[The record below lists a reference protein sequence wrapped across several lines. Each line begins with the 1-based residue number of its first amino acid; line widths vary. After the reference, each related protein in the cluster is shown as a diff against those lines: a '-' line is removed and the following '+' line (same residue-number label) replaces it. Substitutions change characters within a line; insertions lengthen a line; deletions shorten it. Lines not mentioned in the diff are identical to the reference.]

1 MSTPSGKARSAS
13 IFQIACWMLGLLAFT
28 QLIIGGIALALRVEA
43 AREVRIEEKIVTRIV
58 NVAPPAPAPAP
69 APPIVALPPAP
80 DPVLPDEAL
89 PPPRPLRAPAIADP
103 VVERLVAE
111 AREARVAEDMGAAII
126 KLEEARRREPN
137 EPNTLYEL
145 GLVYEAMAGF
155 DLSLADKAAEA
166 YLQVTQLGTDAGA
179 LYQLAARKLE
189 EGIARP
195 ADMRGKLA
203 LGRVRV
209 FNDDHFNAGER
220 VILTVPVTAAPGEEP
235 SASDFVVSVLPFD
248 KTPDGRTHTYGPDST
263 IENRWVSGAIDWV
276 GGEEFLSTT
285 YIIPKAREQDAYLLG
300 QRKYYGYVIQLF
312 YKNELIDV
320 AAYPRHLTSEAATPE
335 TTAEDPLFLEQDM
348 LPRDF
353 DPSNPLL
360 PGIDQLPPL
369 EPGGDLPPLEPGNDL
384 PPLPEP

>member
-1 MSTPSGKARSAS
+1 MTKAHGNSRSGLV
-13 IFQIACWMLGLLAFT
+13 FQLGCWLLGLLAFT
-28 QLIIGGIALALRVEA
+28 QLVIGGIALALRVEA

-69 APPIVALPPAP
+69 APPVVALPPAP
-80 DPVLPDEAL
+80 APVMPEDDL

-103 VVERLVAE
+103 VIERLVTE

-126 KLEEARRREPN
+126 KLEEARRRDPN
-137 EPNTLYEL
+137 EPNTLYEI

-155 DLSLADKAAEA
+155 DLALADKAAEA
-166 YLQVTQLGTDAGA
+166 YLRVTQLGTDAGA
-179 LYQLAARKLE
+179 LYQLAARKLQ

-209 FNDDHFNAGER
+209 FNDDHFTDGER

-235 SASDFVVSVLPFD
+235 SAADFVVSVLPFD
-248 KTPDGRTHTYGPDST
+248 KTPDGRTLTYGNESVIT
-263 IENRWVSGAIDWV
+263 NEWVSGAIDWV
-276 GGEEFLSTT
+276 GGEEFLRTT
-285 YIIPKAREQDAYLLG
+285 YVIPKAREQDAYLLG

-348 LPRDF
+348 LPSDF
-353 DPSNPLL
+353 DPANPLL
-360 PGIDQLPPL
+360 PGLDQLPPI
-369 EPGGDLPPLEPGNDL
+369 DPGNDF
-384 PPLPEP
+384 PPLPDP